1 VSRAKTKPLVL
12 SIVTILIGVVCA
24 FILGEILL
32 RIYQQFNP
40 TFVFPDRSYNRF
52 RGKPYADD
60 YNFKLNSK
68 GFKDLEFAKQKHP
81 ESIRI
86 VGIGDSFVFGVV
98 PYEYNFL
105 TLLEDR
111 LRAEGLP
118 VEILNMGIPGTSP
131 SEYLS
136 IFLHEGLDLQ
146 ADIVMVCIFVG
157 NDFEE
162 FGRPPLIQSYIGSLI
177 RYLVIRQ
184 KEWKGNVVHSA
195 KVYLDE
201 QEGMSENKYL
211 EIEAQRSHVFR
222 RHDEL
227 FAKTFQNTVLYL
239 KQIRDICHQQQ
250 CDLVVV
256 VMPDEMQVDKD
267 LQKRV
272 MSKIGA
278 IKPDEWDFSLPNRLL
293 ASELEKLGID
303 FIDLLDAF
311 KARSHEMH
319 LYRPQDSHWN
329 IAGNRI
335 AADVLASQLPLILD
349 KR

>member
-1 VSRAKTKPLVL
+1 VSKVKTKPLVL
-12 SIVTILIGVVCA
+12 SIVTILIGVGCA

-32 RIYQQFNP
+32 RIYQHFNP

-60 YNFKLNSK
+60 YDFHLSSK
-68 GFKDLEFAKQKHP
+68 GFKDLEFEKRKTP
-81 ESIRI
+81 GDIRI
-86 VGIGDSFVFGVV
+86 IGIGDSFVFGVV
-98 PYEYNFL
+98 PYENNFL

-162 FGRPPLIQSYIGSLI
+162 IRRPPLIQSYIGSLI

-184 KEWKGNVVHSA
+184 KEWKGNVVHSG
-195 KVYLDE
+195 KVYLDQ
-201 QEGMSENKYL
+201 QESMSENKYL
-211 EIEAQRSHVFR
+211 EIEAQRSHVFQ
-222 RHDEL
+222 RHDRL
-227 FAKTFQNTVLYL
+227 FAKTFQNTVIYL
-239 KQIRDICHQQQ
+239 KQIRDICRQQQ
-250 CDLVVV
+250 CNLVVV
-256 VMPDEMQVDKD
+256 LIPDEMQVNDD
-267 LQKRV
+267 LQKKVRGH
-272 MSKIGA
+272 IGT
-278 IKPDEWDFSLPNRLL
+278 IEPDEWDFSLPNRLL
-293 ASELEKLGID
+293 ASELETLAID

-311 KARSHEMH
+311 KATSSETR

-335 AADVLASQLPLILD
+335 AADVLASRLLLILR